1 MQWQNNG
8 VNHPRSEDMKE
19 CILLCQECKNI
30 LKPEDVIKDGRWGHV
45 CREKKFRREHRC
57 ESYVE
62 TYEKKEPQ

>member
-1 MQWQNNG
+1 
-8 VNHPRSEDMKE
+8 MKE